1 MIMDTNRFVRR
12 AVRAAM
18 WTGGAFAAGLV
29 AHSAQAQNAPA
40 KVAAADENETPAL
53 TEVVVTGSRI
63 ASPNLDSISPVTA
76 VTSEEIRETGVTKIE
91 DLLNSL
97 PQVVADQGSGLS
109 MGSTGIASI
118 NL

>member
-18 WTGGAFAAGLV
+18 WTGGAFAAGL
-29 AHSAQAQNAPA
+29 AAQSAQAQNAPPT
-40 KVAAADENETPAL
+40 KVAAADENAPAL

-76 VTSEEIRETGVTKIE
+76 VTAEEIKQTGVTKIE
-91 DLLNSL
+91 DLINSL
-97 PQVVADQGSGLS
+97 PQVVSDQGSGLS
-109 MGSTGIASI
+109 MGSTGI
-118 NL
+118 